1 MKSIIYLNQY
11 YPKPTAGNPSGFSWE
26 LQSVLQ
32 ALAELQQQIRRQ
44 TSNTKC
50 TVDGIHHERQNHLR
64 MKSFIDYRFFWSSLL
79 SSNGY
84 EPLASAGCK
93 SRKTRRRKN
102 LLENTNSQCRTA
114 FHCGWRCL
122 SIFHPRPATNYCLS
136 TSIEL
141 HPGVAASVFP
151 LATLWPSRGSPSR
164 SPCYAARRRRFLDRA
179 GWKQTAADTLQ
190 ERPFVGQILAQRSK
204 TRRGVSASPFRRPI
218 RDIGTSFSQA
228 NAKGTCRG

>member
-1 MKSIIYLNQY
+1 MSRWHLLAANQEKQEEEKTCSKTLTANAVLCSIVVGV
-11 YPKPTAGNPSGFSWE
+11 A
-26 LQSVLQ
+26 
-32 ALAELQQQIRRQ
+32 
-44 TSNTKC
+44 
-50 TVDGIHHERQNHLR
+50 
-64 MKSFIDYRFFWSSLL
+64 
-79 SSNGY
+79 
-84 EPLASAGCK
+84 
-93 SRKTRRRKN
+93 
-102 LLENTNSQCRTA
+102 
-114 FHCGWRCL
+114 CL
-122 SIFHPRPATNYCLS
+122 YFYHPRPATNYCLS